1 MHVSRILIDIHL
13 DNLDQFINTVHQNL
27 EQGKA
32 EFTKE
37 IDARAKKLSP
47 SDRDDLYDF
56 YRDDYWLLDEEFPN
70 ILWNSVLISMY
81 SVVDLELTRL
91 CNSLQTKHSARKALS
106 DRRKGTL
113 LRKIEQYLTLD
124 LSLSFPSSS
133 ADWTEL
139 NSIATVRN
147 CVVHN
152 GSQIKGKK
160 DKELRRY
167 ICAHSTLSID
177 QLDRVVV
184 SEQYC
189 RDSMTAIK
197 RFVKDL
203 FENHL
208 R

>member
-1 MHVSRILIDIHL
+1 
-13 DNLDQFINTVHQNL
+13 
-27 EQGKA
+27 
-32 EFTKE
+32 
-37 IDARAKKLSP
+37 
-47 SDRDDLYDF
+47 
-56 YRDDYWLLDEEFPN
+56 
-70 ILWNSVLISMY
+70 
-81 SVVDLELTRL
+81 
-91 CNSLQTKHSARKALS
+91 
-106 DRRKGTL
+106 
-113 LRKIEQYLTLD
+113 
-124 LSLSFPSSS
+124 LSFPSSS

-167 ICAHSTLSID
+167 IRAHSTLSID
-177 QLDRVVV
+177 QLDRVVL

-189 RDSMTAIK
+189 RDSMTVIK